1 MVKLPLDDEFPAS
14 FVADIGRVVR
24 QMRDV
29 HHAKVRLIRV
39 PHEDLAPVLDRVV
52 QHMHIPFMPVLYGVP
67 VEFALTDG
75 EVQVMCVQDDDTL
88 LAVNEHGRQSDGQ
101 LVLATDDARARP

>member
-1 MVKLPLDDEFPAS
+1 MLRLPLDNEFPSS

-29 HHAKVRLIRV
+29 HHAKVRIIRV

-52 QHMHIPFMPVLYGVP
+52 QRMPMPFMPTLYGVP
-67 VEFALTDG
+67 VEFAPTNG
-75 EVQVMCVQDDDTL
+75 EVQVMCVHDDDTL
-88 LAVNEHGRQSDGQ
+88 LAVDERGRETDGRI
-101 LVLATDDARARP
+101 VLAADNVRAGH